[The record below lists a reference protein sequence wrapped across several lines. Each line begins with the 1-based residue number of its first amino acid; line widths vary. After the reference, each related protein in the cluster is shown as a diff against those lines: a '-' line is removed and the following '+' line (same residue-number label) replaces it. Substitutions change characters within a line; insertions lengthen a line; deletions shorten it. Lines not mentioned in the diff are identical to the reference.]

1 MTGRR
6 ARLVE
11 WDMRGLLLITIAIV
25 AACGGNRPGVEPPP
39 PSGPQ
44 PRMDLHCT
52 PQPDFDEAACT
63 GRGCTYGPPL
73 ICRGIDVDDETRD
86 REREAEASGGL
97 PCTCVCPSDL
107 EACAMVP

>member
-6 ARLVE
+6 GRLVE

-25 AACGGNRPGVEPPP
+25 AACGGPRHAEPPP

-63 GRGCTYGPPL
+63 GRGCSYGPPL
-73 ICRGIDVDDETRD
+73 ICRGVDVDDETRD
-86 REREAEASGGL
+86 RERQAEESGRL